1 MWQRIQTLYLVVAL
15 GLSVA
20 LFWQLGNTWWL
31 VLLGVASFMELV
43 ALLSYK
49 FRLFQMRTAVI
60 AALMLL
66 GLQIWM
72 LVVYLSSADKTG
84 FNFTFVFPIVAAI
97 LDALAARSILG
108 DEMLVQSAS
117 RLRSSKRKH

>member
-1 MWQRIQTLYLVVAL
+1 MWQRIQTLYLAVAL

-72 LVVYLSSADKTG
+72 LVVYLSNADKTG